1 MTKPFV
7 LFDLGETLVDL
18 KELLVSLAANLASKY
33 PALRPELPAI
43 VRQWIS
49 DASRAMPRSPGQAF
63 VREFEVASSVM
74 GNLLRDRGIRLSDK
88 EAGFILREGWDDF
101 ETRVRFVSGVSEEW
115 LKEVRSLS
123 AGLAIVTDGDR
134 ENVNRLLRHLPLGL
148 YFDAIITS
156 EDVKSYKPNP
166 PIYEAAL
173 RSLKASADRS
183 MFVSDSAQDLRG
195 ASSLGM
201 ATCLFGEPAIDASR
215 ELPEGALQVADPRQ
229 FPAILREF
237 AETH

>member
-33 PALRPELPAI
+33 PALGPELPTI

-63 VREFEVASSVM
+63 VPEFEVASSVM
-74 GNLLRDRGIRLSDK
+74 AKLLRDRGIRLSDK
-88 EAGFILREGWDDF
+88 EAGFILREGWEDF

-123 AGLAIVTDGDR
+123 AGLAIVT
-134 ENVNRLLRHLPLGL
+134 
-148 YFDAIITS
+148 S

-166 PIYEAAL
+166 PIYQAAL
-173 RSLKASADRS
+173 LSLKAQADRS

-201 ATCLFGEPAIDASR
+201 ATCLFGNPTIDASR

-229 FPAILREF
+229 LPAILRQF
-237 AETH
+237 AATQ

>member
-1 MTKPFV
+1 
-7 LFDLGETLVDL
+7 
-18 KELLVSLAANLASKY
+18 
-33 PALRPELPAI
+33 
-43 VRQWIS
+43 
-49 DASRAMPRSPGQAF
+49 
-63 VREFEVASSVM
+63 M

-88 EAGFILREGWDDF
+88 EAGLILREGWDDF

-123 AGLAIVTDGDR
+123 AGLAIVT
-134 ENVNRLLRHLPLGL
+134 
-148 YFDAIITS
+148 S

-166 PIYEAAL
+166 PIYQAAL
-173 RSLKASADRS
+173 RSLKAPADRS

-201 ATCLFGEPAIDASR
+201 ATCLFGNPTIDASR
-215 ELPEGALQVADPRQ
+215 ELPEDALQVADPRR

>member
-1 MTKPFV
+1 
-7 LFDLGETLVDL
+7 
-18 KELLVSLAANLASKY
+18 
-33 PALRPELPAI
+33 
-43 VRQWIS
+43 
-49 DASRAMPRSPGQAF
+49 MPRSPGQAV

-74 GNLLRDRGIRLSDK
+74 GSLVRVCGVRRSGK

-134 ENVNRLLRHLPLGL
+134 ENVNRLLRHLPLAL
-148 YFDAIITS
+148 YFDAIVTS

-166 PIYEAAL
+166 PVYQAAL
-173 RSLKASADRS
+173 RSLKAPADRS
-183 MFVSDSAQDLRG
+183 MFVSDSAQDRRG

-201 ATCLFGEPAIDASR
+201 ATCLFGNPTIAQSR
-215 ELPEGALQVADPRQ
+215 ELPEGALQVADPRR